1 MVRLATE
8 PPQLRVSKAQ
18 AAARGSV
25 GFIGATGGRSQRGQQ
40 PQRRALRG
48 GGGCVCVCVP
58 ECVVVSHIVLSSQ
71 RTFTFTC
78 RFGAAVWNS
87 LRT

>member
-1 MVRLATE
+1 MGNSHRDVLFVVVVA
-8 PPQLRVSKAQ
+8 V
-18 AAARGSV
+18 
-25 GFIGATGGRSQRGQQ
+25 
-40 PQRRALRG
+40 
-48 GGGCVCVCVP
+48 CVCVCVP